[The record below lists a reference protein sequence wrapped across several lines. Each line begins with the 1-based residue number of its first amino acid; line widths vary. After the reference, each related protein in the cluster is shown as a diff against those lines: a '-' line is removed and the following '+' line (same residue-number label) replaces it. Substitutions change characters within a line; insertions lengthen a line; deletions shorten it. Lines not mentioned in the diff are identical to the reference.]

1 MPSPTE
7 VIPRFAGTAVLI
19 TGAGSGVGRA
29 TCVRLAREGGQVM
42 GFDIDGDGLKGTADL
57 VAEAGGT
64 LHIRQG
70 DVSVPGECKAAV
82 AEAVQTLGQL
92 DVLGN
97 VAGIARADHVVDV
110 TEESYRRMMGVNADG
125 YFFMAQAA
133 IPHLLETSGTIVNI
147 ASCAGLIGQAYTVV
161 YCMSKG
167 AVVQLTRALAM
178 EFAKTPLRV
187 NAIAPAGIVTNLTGN
202 YQMPEDVDF
211 DLIMPYAGFR
221 PMAEPDE
228 IANLFAFLASYEAA
242 NLNGAILSTDGGVTA
257 G

>member
-7 VIPRFAGTAVLI
+7 VNPRFAGKAALI

-29 TCVRLAREGGQVM
+29 TAVRLAREGAEVL
-42 GFDIDGDGLKGTADL
+42 GFDIDAEGLKGTVDL
-57 VAEAGGT
+57 VTEAGGKI
-64 LHIRQG
+64 HIRQG
-70 DVSVPGECKAAV
+70 DVSKPAECKATVEEAV
-82 AEAVQTLGQL
+82 ATMGKL

-110 TEESYRRMMGVNADG
+110 TEESYRRMFGVNADG

-133 IPHLLETSGTIVNI
+133 IPHLLETSGNIVNI

-161 YCMSKG
+161 YCMTKG

-178 EFAKTPLRV
+178 EFVKTPLRV
-187 NAIAPAGIVTNLTGN
+187 NAIAPGGINTNLVGN
-202 YQMPEDVDF
+202 YQMPADVDF

-228 IANLFAFLASYEAA
+228 IANLFAFIASYEGA
-242 NLNGAILSTDGGVTA
+242 NLNGAIMSTDNGITA

>member
-1 MPSPTE
+1 MPTPTE
-7 VIPRFAGTAVLI
+7 VIPRFAGKAALI

-29 TCVRLAREGGQVM
+29 ASVRLTREGGQVM
-42 GFDIDGDGLKGTADL
+42 GFDIDGDGLKATADL
-57 VAEAGGT
+57 VAAAGGT
-64 LHIRQG
+64 FHMRQG
-70 DVSVPGECKAAV
+70 DVSKAEECKAAV
-82 AEAVQTLGQL
+82 ADAVQVMGHL

-110 TEESYRRMMGVNADG
+110 SEDSYRRMMGVNVDG

-133 IPHLLETSGTIVNI
+133 IPHLLETSGNIVNI

-161 YCMSKG
+161 YCMTKG
-167 AVVQLTRALAM
+167 AVVQLTRSLAM

-187 NAIAPAGIVTNLTGN
+187 NALAPGGIVTNLTGN
-202 YQMPEDVDF
+202 YQMPADVDF

-221 PMAEPDE
+221 PMAEPEE
-228 IANLFAFLASYEAA
+228 IANLFAFVASYEGA
-242 NLNGAILSTDGGVTA
+242 NLNGAILSTDGGVVA